1 MFVSILQRLEPILKK
16 LYRKFVP
23 PPPPHLSPVP
33 PQAGDRDIEYS
44 WIAANMPE
52 GPGNALDFGSGQ
64 SYMGLIAA
72 RKGFNTIALDLEPVR
87 WFYKHPRFK
96 FIQGDI
102 LKLQFPPSY
111 FDLIIN
117 CSAIEHVGLAGRYG
131 VTKDRPDGDIEAM
144 KILKIIL
151 KPGGKMLLTIPVGQD
166 NVFKPLHRVYGKE
179 RLPRLLEGWEIL
191 KEEYWIKDEEGYW
204 ICVDKETALGREIV
218 HPSLY
223 GLGLFVLQKPI
234 GDKKRLN
241 R

>member
-1 MFVSILQRLEPILKK
+1 LTL
-16 LYRKFVP
+16 
-23 PPPPHLSPVP
+23 
-33 PQAGDRDIEYS
+33 
-44 WIAANMPE
+44 
-52 GPGNALDFGSGQ
+52 
-64 SYMGLIAA
+64 
-72 RKGFNTIALDLEPVR
+72 
-87 WFYKHPRFK
+87 
-96 FIQGDI
+96 
-102 LKLQFPPSY
+102 
-111 FDLIIN
+111 

-166 NVFKPLHRVYGKE
+166 NFFKPLHRVYGKE

-204 ICVDKETALGREIV
+204 ICVDEETALGREIA